1 MSVPSLQ
8 NVLRA
13 VRCEDCKTCLTSSV
27 MLPTHTFIYFKE
39 YKENEQSLTYPSKGL
54 EETVE
59 ASVTLLE
66 GMMEEVAHTFSW
78 RENYSCHQ
86 EYR

>member
-1 MSVPSLQ
+1 
-8 NVLRA
+8 
-13 VRCEDCKTCLTSSV
+13 

-39 YKENEQSLTYPSKGL
+39 YRDNKQSLTSPSKGL

-66 GMMEEVAHTFSW
+66 GMMAGVAHMYSVGEKLQLPSRTPLILDGFSLLVV
-78 RENYSCHQ
+78 RFTTK
-86 EYR
+86 R